1 MPANNDGTD
10 DTEGIL
16 EAFTKCRSHGRIV
29 FRNTTYYINQVMNTT
44 DLVETDIDIHGT
56 LLWSDDLDYWL
67 SHSQYTGFQ
76 NGSAA
81 WFLGGTNVTVNGFG
95 YGTLDGNGQAWYDF
109 VKGVSNYPNRP
120 HALAIWK
127 STNLSLVD
135 LRLVQSQ
142 MWSVAIMHS
151 RDVLVDGVYIRS
163 ESSSG
168 QPARNT
174 DGYDTIDCDGV
185 TFRNLYVRNGDDA
198 IAIKGN
204 STNILVEDS
213 VFDNSLGLAFGSLG
227 QYVGTTEV
235 VENVT
240 ARNIFCNGTR
250 YASYVK
256 TWSGDVVNYPPNGG
270 GGGTGYLRNI
280 T

>member
-1 MPANNDGTD
+1 
-10 DTEGIL
+10 
-16 EAFTKCRSHGRIV
+16 
-29 FRNTTYYINQVMNTT
+29 
-44 DLVETDIDIHGT
+44 
-56 LLWSDDLDYWL
+56 
-67 SHSQYTGFQ
+67 
-76 NGSAA
+76 
-81 WFLGGTNVTVNGFG
+81 
-95 YGTLDGNGQAWYDF
+95 
-109 VKGVSNYPNRP
+109 
-120 HALAIWK
+120 
-127 STNLSLVD
+127 
-135 LRLVQSQ
+135 
-142 MWSVAIMHS
+142 MHS

-280 T
+280 STLCFSLSPLKKTSTSSPSLDS